1 MHNCQLEG
9 IGGQNWVKCGPHS
22 YWLTPYSDNGTLG
35 CEILCNAGVVMR
47 WVLEENCIGMKE
59 SYRYQVYTSE
69 EEELKVQS

>member
-1 MHNCQLEG
+1 MAHIVVYWPH
-9 IGGQNWVKCGPHS
+9 IGS
-22 YWLTPYSDNGTLG
+22 ENGTLG

-47 WVLEENCIGMKE
+47 WVLEENCIGMNQ